1 MTSNKQLTLAI
12 GMIISFLS
20 LSVYAQSDEPKRN
33 HFSTDGISFD
43 YPAGY
48 SVSDESTTEAQ
59 QFIITGKG
67 SSVELTIVTLR
78 RMVLPGELPAAV
90 EHITD
95 PMINKVALTLGQTN
109 SLERTPI
116 QTSVG
121 PKQAEGI
128 QLQSSGNRK
137 KTGEVIWLR
146 MNNRLIA
153 MAFVR
158 ADVDEAVESLLWET
172 VRSSL
177 IVEAPLV
184 SVTNEMAQ
192 IEGAIQG
199 GVLNGKALALPKPE
213 YPDIARAA
221 HASGTV
227 VVRVLIDENGNVVTA
242 HAISGHPLL
251 QAAAV
256 GAAREARFSPT
267 TLSGQPVK
275 VTGVIQYN
283 FVSR

>member
-1 MTSNKQLTLAI
+1 MRRRRLTMTSNKQLTLAI

-59 QFIITGKG
+59 QFIITRKG
-67 SSVELTIVTLR
+67 SSVELTVVRLR

-128 QLQSSGNRK
+128 QLQSSGNRNGSSTQPRIK
-137 KTGEVIWLR
+137 AFTQRRKGCAKPFALTLR
-146 MNNRLIA
+146 LC
-153 MAFVR
+153 VKQLQK
-158 ADVDEAVESLLWET
+158 ESNAEGN
-172 VRSSL
+172 
-177 IVEAPLV
+177 PL
-184 SVTNEMAQ
+184 SA
-192 IEGAIQG
+192 
-199 GVLNGKALALPKPE
+199 
-213 YPDIARAA
+213 
-221 HASGTV
+221 
-227 VVRVLIDENGNVVTA
+227 
-242 HAISGHPLL
+242 
-251 QAAAV
+251 
-256 GAAREARFSPT
+256 
-267 TLSGQPVK
+267 
-275 VTGVIQYN
+275 
-283 FVSR
+283 